1 MGARSVSPPRSA
13 SPLVGFRIRP
23 MRPTSLQLSFLGC
36 LGLIL
41 LPAASASV
49 QEDEDKEAPP
59 TRPLDSADLESFE
72 WRPLGPSTFGGRIV
86 DLAIHPDHPRNLWVA
101 SASGGLWVTR
111 DHGTTFEC
119 LFENEG
125 TISIGDIAVDPNDA
139 DVLWIGTGEAN
150 NQRSSYW
157 GDGVYKSTDGGET
170 WANVGL
176 KDSQHIGR
184 IVIDPRDSNRVFV
197 AALGA
202 LYTPND
208 ERGLYRTTD
217 GGETWERVLEISAD
231 VGVSDVALDPK
242 NPDHMVAASYERRR
256 RAWDFDGNGPGSGI
270 WRSSDGGTTWERC
283 ESGLP
288 TGDIGRIGL
297 DVFPGEEDLI
307 VATVSNQNRVPV
319 KSGPVI
325 GLRVEWKDGQ
335 LVVIK
340 VKKES
345 GAEELGLKKGDV
357 LKKLGDR
364 ELDDP
369 FAWMHVLSELRDA
382 AEEEADESGDDPR
395 LKLTYLR
402 KDEEETVE
410 AELEQIL
417 VLDEKDPETREA
429 GGEIYTSKD
438 HGETWTQVNEEPVGG
453 SPAYYYGQ
461 IRFDPNDAQRIYMCG
476 VPMLASSDG
485 GVTWE
490 RIAGSVHV
498 DHHSVVVDPADSQK
512 VWLGNDGG
520 LHLSY
525 DRGEKWQHFTN
536 LPISQFYA
544 VGLDNSEPFRV
555 YGGTQDN
562 GTWGGPNTS
571 RDRRGIHPVEWFSVG
586 GGDGFYAQI
595 DPRDPATV
603 YAESQFGAIYRR
615 NLDRG
620 TSVRIRP
627 SKPEGAE
634 EESLR
639 FNWNSPILIS
649 AHNPEVIYF
658 GGNRLF
664 KSFNR
669 GDSWA
674 VHSPD
679 LSTKDAEKI
688 AGNVPHCTITT
699 ISESTLDPGLLLVG
713 TDDGLVH
720 MSENGGYDW
729 TNLTG
734 QFPGAPSGW
743 WVSRVTL
750 SSHDRTTAYVSFTG
764 YREDDFRPLVFRTT
778 DLGSGKGWKLITD
791 GLPEGEPVNDIVE
804 DPLYPNVL
812 YVGTEFGVHASCNQG
827 LAWAPLNGGLPRVAV
842 HDLAVQGRDGTLVA
856 ATHGRGFWAVD
867 VDAVRAFSEE
877 ALAEPAHLF
886 PVGDL
891 TRWARRSAVGGYG
904 GGDQIWRG
912 QNESTQ
918 ASVVVSVQDAEA
930 EWSLTIQDEEGETL
944 AILELP
950 KEAGLHHVQWDL
962 RKDPKSEEAKA
973 DGRRGSRAPE
983 GNYTAV
989 LRKGDEEK
997 GEQRQSFKI
1006 RRDPLLAGAS
1016 AAEMRGEGA
1025 PEIRD

>member
-1 MGARSVSPPRSA
+1 MA
-13 SPLVGFRIRP
+13 
-23 MRPTSLQLSFLGC
+23 QD
-36 LGLIL
+36 
-41 LPAASASV
+41 AA
-49 QEDEDKEAPP
+49 EEAPP
-59 TRPLDSADLESFE
+59 TRPLAAEDLESIG

-86 DLAIHPDHPRNLWVA
+86 DLALHPDHPRTLWVA
-101 SASGGLWVTR
+101 SASGGLFVTR

-139 DVLWIGTGEAN
+139 NVLWIGTGEAN

-176 KDSQHIGR
+176 PDSQHIGR
-184 IVIDPRDSNRVFV
+184 IVIDPRDSSRVFV

-202 LYTPND
+202 LYTSNE

-217 GGETWERVLEISAD
+217 GGETWEQVLAISAD
-231 VGVSDVALDPK
+231 VGVCDVALDPN

-270 WRSSDGGTTWERC
+270 WHSNDGGSTWERSS
-283 ESGLP
+283 EGLP

-297 DVFPGEEDLI
+297 DVFPGEENLI

-319 KSGPVI
+319 EAGPVI
-325 GLRVEWKDGQ
+325 GLLVEWTNNQ
-335 LVVIK
+335 LVVTK
-340 VKKES
+340 VKDDS
-345 GAEELGLKKGDV
+345 GAEKLGLKEGDV
-357 LKKLGDR
+357 LKKIGDR

-369 FAWMHVLSELRDA
+369 FAWMHVLGELRDA
-382 AEEEADESGDDPR
+382 AKEKADESGDEPE
-395 LKLTYLR
+395 LELTYVR
-402 KDEEETVE
+402 DDEEKV
-410 AELEQIL
+410 AVADLENIL

-429 GGEIYTSKD
+429 GGEIYVSSD
-438 HGETWTQVNEEPVGG
+438 YGATWTKVNEEPVGG

-461 IRFDPNDAQRIYMCG
+461 IRFDPNDAKRLYMCG

-485 GVTWE
+485 GANWE

-498 DHHSVVVDPADSQK
+498 DHHAVLVDPNDSHK

-520 LHLSY
+520 LHVSY

-555 YGGTQDN
+555 FGGTQDN

-571 RDRRGIHPVEWFSVG
+571 RDPRGIHPMEWFSVG
-586 GGDGFYAQI
+586 GGDGFYAQV
-595 DPRDPATV
+595 DPRNPQTV
-603 YAESQFGAIYRR
+603 YGESQFGFIYRR
-615 NLDRG
+615 NLERG

-627 SKPEGAE
+627 AKPKDAE

-669 GDSWA
+669 GDTWA

-679 LSTKDAEKI
+679 LTTKDAEKI

-699 ISESTLDPGLLLVG
+699 IAESVLDPGLLLVG
-713 TDDGLVH
+713 TDDGLVQ
-720 MSENGGYDW
+720 MSANGGYEW

-750 SSHDRTTAYVSFTG
+750 SDHDRSTAYASFTG

-778 DLGSGKGWKLITD
+778 ELGSGKGWQRISD
-791 GLPEGEPVNDIVE
+791 GLPDGEPVNDIVE
-804 DPLYPNVL
+804 DSKNPNVL
-812 YVGTEFGVHASCNQG
+812 YAATEFGVHVSCNHG
-827 LAWAPLNGGLPRVAV
+827 ETWTPFGAELPRVPI
-842 HDLAVQGRDGTLVA
+842 HDLAVQGRDGVLVA

-867 VDAVRAFSEE
+867 VNAVRAFSEE

-886 PVGDL
+886 PVADR

-904 GGDQIWRG
+904 GGDQVWRG
-912 QNESTQ
+912 ENESSD
-918 ASVVVSVQDAEA
+918 ASLVVSIQDVESD
-930 EWSLTIQDEEGETL
+930 WDLTIEDDGGATV
-944 AILELP
+944 ATLELP
-950 KEAGLHHVQWDL
+950 KEAGVHRITWDL
-962 RKDPKSEEAKA
+962 RKDLDNDDA
-973 DGRRGSRAPE
+973 DRRGRRVSTGV
-983 GNYTAV
+983 YTAV
-989 LRKGDEEK
+989 LRRAPAEGADESAREDSSEDAAQDAPK
-997 GEQRQSFKI
+997 EQRQRFRI
-1006 RRDPLLAGAS
+1006 RRDPLLDGAS
-1016 AAEMRGEGA
+1016 AAEVEGESA
-1025 PEIRD
+1025 PDIRD